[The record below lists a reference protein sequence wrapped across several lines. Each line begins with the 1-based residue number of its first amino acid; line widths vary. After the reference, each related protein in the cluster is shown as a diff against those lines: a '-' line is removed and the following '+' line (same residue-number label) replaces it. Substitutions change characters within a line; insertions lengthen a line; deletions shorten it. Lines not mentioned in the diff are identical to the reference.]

1 MKWVIEDDDKS
12 AVETIESKLSRKR
25 SEDRKELTERK
36 WKVYEDY
43 LPAMRS
49 ENWELRTRAGRGHW
63 MNRPEGQATVATVGY
78 LT

>member
-36 WKVYEDY
+36 
-43 LPAMRS
+43 
-49 ENWELRTRAGRGHW
+49 
-63 MNRPEGQATVATVGY
+63 
-78 LT
+78 